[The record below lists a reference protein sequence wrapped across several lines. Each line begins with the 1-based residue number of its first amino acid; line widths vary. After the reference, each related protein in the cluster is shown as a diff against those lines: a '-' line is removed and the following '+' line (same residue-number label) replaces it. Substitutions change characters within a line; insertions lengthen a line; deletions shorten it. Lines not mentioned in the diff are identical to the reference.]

1 MLQIIA
7 FAVSMVMVASDTTT
21 TDFMKKIKY
30 LESKLM
36 RSTRQMML
44 QQFFAEETRR
54 VDGSSGIK
62 QVRYYN
68 QAVKNY
74 DTPSDTYRAAA
85 AIHDHANNIRTVG
98 MGEFVAVL
106 NGVEFRTRH
115 NDYRL
120 NMPHRTSKEYHA
132 FEPIPF
138 PEVPPS
144 VASQSTL
151 DGQIEELHKWFKA
164 WRDSDTS
171 KHNYTKYFKP
181 VLCYLEGGWTSTG
194 KNIDE
199 PFESDRH
206 FIDADSWFDL
216 QERVKYTSY
225 TGKAESTPLTS
236 LRLPLSPYKGSYL
249 SYTEYE
255 YHRILMLRWDERQC
269 SHLSAAASRGEGDL
283 TFNFT

>member
-1 MLQIIA
+1 MIA
-7 FAVSMVMVASDTTT
+7 SGDTASDFT
-21 TDFMKKIKY
+21 KKIEY

-54 VDGSSGIK
+54 ADGSSGIK

-68 QAVKNY
+68 HAVKNY
-74 DTPSDTYRAAA
+74 ETPSHTSRAAA
-85 AIHDHANNIRTVG
+85 AIHDHANNVRTVG

-120 NMPHRTSKEYHA
+120 YMPHRTSKEYHA
-132 FEPIPF
+132 YEPIPF

-144 VASQSTL
+144 VKSQPTL

-171 KHNYTKYFKP
+171 KYNYTKYFKP

-225 TGKAESTPLTS
+225 TGKAESKL
-236 LRLPLSPYKGSYL
+236 LAVFRPLSLYGL
-249 SYTEYE
+249 RFITE
-255 YHRILMLRWDERQC
+255 
-269 SHLSAAASRGEGDL
+269 
-283 TFNFT
+283 